1 MIHDAEETAARY
13 LGGQMSGR
21 RRARFSQHLLDC
33 DECWQEVA
41 TAQEGRRLLEATRT
55 VAPAHLR
62 DRVRAL
68 AQAEG
73 EPAATSRRRRLSLP
87 QLTPGLVV
95 SLVVVLLLAAGGVL
109 AATSLPERGPSDP
122 PAVTAAVA
130 DFESRELPGRQIPA
144 AAAPDL
150 SALRLTPVGA
160 GGGVYDGLEVDGYA
174 YRDAA
179 GRRLVLY
186 LSDEAFPTAVG
197 AEPLDG
203 PDGPWMVRRGDVLV
217 LCARSPHALL
227 VVGEDDELVRRTAV
241 ELGVV

>member
-73 EPAATSRRRRLSLP
+73 QPTATSRRRRLSLP
-87 QLTPGLVV
+87 QLTPALVL
-95 SLVVVLLLAAGGVL
+95 SLVVVLLAAGGVL
-109 AATSLPERGPSDP
+109 TTTSLLDRGPSDP

-130 DFESRELPGRQIPA
+130 DFASRELPGRQLPA

-160 GGGVYDGLEVDGYA
+160 GGGVYDGLAVDGYA

-203 PDGPWMVRRGDVLV
+203 PDGPWVVRRGGVVV